1 MQRVAEGD
9 FAFEQGEGDGHVSVD
24 EEVGLALEEDVQ
36 EEGGSKLSMDGL
48 C

>member
-1 MQRVAEGD
+1 M
-9 FAFEQGEGDGHVSVD
+9 EQGEGDGHVSVD

>member
-9 FAFEQGEGDGHVSVD
+9 FALEQGEGDGQSVD